1 MNPEVSVV
9 APAFNEARNV
19 HKFHQAVRAALRD
32 EGQPVEIVIVD
43 DGSTDGT
50 PERVKELRG
59 HDPLVRL
66 VRLTRNFGNQPALL
80 AGLGRARGRAIITM
94 DCDLQHP
101 PEELPRLIAAWR
113 SGAKVVQMV
122 RRRNPDANLLQ
133 RSTSRMFDWALRRL
147 TRLPLVAGAGDFRLV
162 DAQTAELLLRF
173 SDVRPF
179 YRGMVSWLGVP
190 VTYLE
195 YEAGSRREGKS
206 AIGFR
211 KRLRL
216 SLDGITALSIR
227 PLRAALLLG
236 FTAVALSLAYALVV
250 LIAFLYGHSVAGYPT
265 IIFTVVFLGAVQL
278 ISIGVMGEYIGRIY
292 EQSRGLP
299 PYVIADDDDAAQ
311 GARGSECPD

>member
-1 MNPEVSVV
+1 MSPEVSVV

-19 HKFHQAVRAALRD
+19 HKFHHAVRAALRNHA
-32 EGQPVEIVIVD
+32 EAVEIVFVD

-50 PERVKELRG
+50 AERIRELRRE
-59 HDPLVRL
+59 DPLVRL

-80 AGLGRARGRAIITM
+80 AGLRRARGKAIITM

-101 PEELPRLIAAWR
+101 PEELPRMIAAWR
-113 SGAKVVQMV
+113 AGAAVVQML
-122 RRRNPDANLLQ
+122 RRRNPDATWIQ
-133 RSTSRMFDWALRRL
+133 RVTSRAFDWVLGRL

-162 DAQTAELLLRF
+162 DVRTAELILRF

-195 YEAGSRREGKS
+195 YDARSRTEGKS
-206 AIGFR
+206 GIGFG
-211 KRLRL
+211 KRFRL

-236 FTAVALSLAYALVV
+236 FIAVCLSLAYAVVV
-250 LIAFLYGHSVAGYPT
+250 LVAFLLGHSVAGYPT

-299 PYVIADDDDAAQ
+299 PYVVADED
-311 GARGSECPD
+311 GPDGT